1 MKFSVVT
8 FNLRTEAIV
17 DGPNYF
23 FNRAPYIITK
33 VRKEMPDIICFQEC
47 TPRMLE
53 WLRCSLHEYEV
64 VGLGRNAALDGES
77 NPVAY
82 RKDKFDLFGLDQ
94 FWLSPTPFV
103 PGTRYEHQS
112 RCPRICMTVCLS
124 PKNTGKLFRVYNTH
138 LDHVDEQARELGMNQ
153 VINKIAEDNR
163 KMRLPLVVT
172 GDMNALPEEISIQNI
187 LNFEEIPMQEVTAS
201 VPLTFH
207 GYNPGRRSEY
217 RIDYIITDKG
227 LEFSEPVIWDDEY
240 EVGGNKIY
248 LSDHYPIVSE
258 IEFFKD

>member
-1 MKFSVVT
+1 
-8 FNLRTEAIV
+8 
-17 DGPNYF
+17 
-23 FNRAPYIITK
+23 
-33 VRKEMPDIICFQEC
+33 
-47 TPRMLE
+47 
-53 WLRCSLHEYEV
+53 
-64 VGLGRNAALDGES
+64 
-77 NPVAY
+77 
-82 RKDKFDLFGLDQ
+82 
-94 FWLSPTPFV
+94 
-103 PGTRYEHQS
+103 
-112 RCPRICMTVCLS
+112 
-124 PKNTGKLFRVYNTH
+124 
-138 LDHVDEQARELGMNQ
+138 
-153 VINKIAEDNR
+153 
-163 KMRLPLVVT
+163 MRLPLVVT